1 VSIRSRFG
9 VATAAVLLMAIGGT
23 TAFAQGSCPAGS
35 KMSKQIAKPMDAAQ
49 KAIAARKWQE
59 VLTRVREAE
68 NTTGYI
74 KSAFDQFYMNEFKG
88 YAYHQLG
95 QLAEAAR
102 EFEAGLASP
111 CMAENKKAGRYKNL
125 AALYYQMRNYPKA
138 IDFANRGLKV
148 NRDPELM
155 VTLGQAYYQAGNN
168 KEAVRVMNE
177 VIAYFEQS
185 GKTPKEDTMLLV
197 LTACQKVNDNNCVTR
212 LFEKLV
218 VYYPKPEYWQN
229 LLSALVQSDLNDEQ
243 KINVMRLQVK
253 VGVMKKPSEYTEM
266 AQIALDEGL
275 PGEAQFILEQAFTNK
290 LFKEQ
295 RDIDKNTRLLNL
307 AKTTAAKDKAGL
319 AAKEAAAK
327 AAATGDA
334 DVQLGAAYLG
344 YGENE
349 KALEALRRGISKGK
363 LTNADEAGI
372 LLGIA
377 NLRTN
382 NKADAAKAFR
392 TVKTDPTMTRIA
404 KLWLLN
410 T

>member
-1 VSIRSRFG
+1 
-9 VATAAVLLMAIGGT
+9 
-23 TAFAQGSCPAGS
+23 
-35 KMSKQIAKPMDAAQ
+35 
-49 KAIAARKWQE
+49 
-59 VLTRVREAE
+59 
-68 NTTGYI
+68 
-74 KSAFDQFYMNEFKG
+74 
-88 YAYHQLG
+88 
-95 QLAEAAR
+95 
-102 EFEAGLASP
+102 
-111 CMAENKKAGRYKNL
+111 
-125 AALYYQMRNYPKA
+125 
-138 IDFANRGLKV
+138 
-148 NRDPELM
+148 
-155 VTLGQAYYQAGNN
+155 
-168 KEAVRVMNE
+168 
-177 VIAYFEQS
+177 
-185 GKTPKEDTMLLV
+185 MLLV
-197 LTACQKVNDNNCVTR
+197 LASCQKVNDNNCVTR

-229 LLSALVQSDLNDEQ
+229 LLSALVQSDLSDEQ

-266 AQIALDEGL
+266 AQIALDQGL

-319 AAKEAAAK
+319 AAKEATAK

-349 KALEALRRGISKGK
+349 KALEALKRGFTKGK

-377 NLRTN
+377 NLRVN
-382 NKADAAKAFR
+382 NKAEAAKAFR

>member
-1 VSIRSRFG
+1 VS
-9 VATAAVLLMAIGGT
+9 
-23 TAFAQGSCPAGS
+23 
-35 KMSKQIAKPMDAAQ
+35 
-49 KAIAARKWQE
+49 
-59 VLTRVREAE
+59 
-68 NTTGYI
+68 
-74 KSAFDQFYMNEFKG
+74 
-88 YAYHQLG
+88 
-95 QLAEAAR
+95 
-102 EFEAGLASP
+102 
-111 CMAENKKAGRYKNL
+111 
-125 AALYYQMRNYPKA
+125 
-138 IDFANRGLKV
+138 
-148 NRDPELM
+148 RDPELM
-155 VTLGQAYYQAGNN
+155 VTLGQAYYQGGNN

-229 LLSALVQSDLNDEQ
+229 LLSALVQSDLRDEQ

-253 VGVMKKPSEYTEM
+253 VGVMKKPSEFTEM
-266 AQIALDEGL
+266 AQIAMDQGL

-290 LFKEQ
+290 LFKDQ
-295 RDIDKNTRLLNL
+295 REIDKNTRLLN
-307 AKTTAAKDKAGL
+307 AAKKQAETDKANL

-349 KALEALRRGISKGK
+349 KALEALKRGVTKGK
-363 LTNADEAGI
+363 LTNADQAGI

-377 NLRTN
+377 NLRAN